1 VLLLLHAARR
11 IAIMLGAIVGVTVAA
26 SLLIGLVVGSS
37 IARSVS
43 VGFYCAGVALLV
55 GCFVV
60 GARGPLRGV
69 NRTGETVGVI
79 GARRVRRATGDERS
93 ASVHTAI
100 LLFSLGLALV
110 VVAALIDPA
119 HQAF

>member
-1 VLLLLHAARR
+1 MLLRAARR
-11 IAIMLGAIVGVTVAA
+11 IAIILGVITGVTVTVSVA
-26 SLLIGLVVGSS
+26 IGLIIGSGL
-37 IARSVS
+37 ARSVS
-43 VGFYCAGVALLV
+43 VGLYVAGVALLV

-69 NRTGETVGVI
+69 NRSGETVPAL

-93 ASVHTAI
+93 DSVQTA
-100 LLFSLGLALV
+100 LFLFGLGLALV

>member
-1 VLLLLHAARR
+1 VLLRAARR
-11 IAIMLGAIVGVTVAA
+11 IAIILGSIAGVTVAV
-26 SLLIGLVVGSS
+26 SVVIGLIIGSGL
-37 IARSVS
+37 ARSVS
-43 VGFYCAGVALLV
+43 VGFYVAGVALLV
-55 GCFVV
+55 GSFIV

-69 NRTGETVGVI
+69 NRTGETVPVL

-93 ASVHTAI
+93 DSVQTA
-100 LLFSLGLALV
+100 LFLFALGLALV

>member
-1 VLLLLHAARR
+1 VLLHAARR
-11 IAIMLGAIVGVTVAA
+11 IAIVLAAITGATVAA
-26 SLLIGLVVGSS
+26 SVLIGLAVGSS
-37 IARSVS
+37 LARSVS
-43 VGFYCAGVALLV
+43 VGFYVAGVALLV

-69 NRTGETVGVI
+69 NRTGETVPVF

-93 ASVHTAI
+93 DSVKTAI
-100 LLFSLGLALV
+100 FLFALGLALV
-110 VVAALIDPA
+110 VVAAVIDPA

>member
-1 VLLLLHAARR
+1 MLLQAARR
-11 IAIMLGAIVGVTVAA
+11 LALIFGAITGGTVVASVLIGVAA
-26 SLLIGLVVGSS
+26 GSG

-43 VGFYCAGVALLV
+43 VGLYSAGAALLV

-69 NRTGETVGVI
+69 DRTGETVPVF
-79 GARRVRRATGDERS
+79 GARRIRRATGGERS
-93 ASVHTAI
+93 DSTQTAI
-100 LLFSLGLALV
+100 LLFVLGLGLV

>member
-1 VLLLLHAARR
+1 MIFAA
-11 IAIMLGAIVGVTVAA
+11 ITGGTVVVSILIGVAA
-26 SLLIGLVVGSS
+26 GSGIGGRLGR
-37 IARSVS
+37 ALRLR
-43 VGFYCAGVALLV
+43 GGLLV

-69 NRTGETVGVI
+69 NRTGETVPVF

-93 ASVHTAI
+93 DSTRIAI
-100 LLFSLGLALV
+100 LLFVLGLGLV

-119 HQAF
+119 HRAF

>member
-1 VLLLLHAARR
+1 MLLQAARR
-11 IAIMLGAIVGVTVAA
+11 LALIFAAITGGTVVA
-26 SLLIGLVVGSS
+26 SLVIGVAVGSS

-43 VGFYCAGVALLV
+43 VGLYAAGAALLV

-69 NRTGETVGVI
+69 NRTGETVPVLS
-79 GARRVRRATGDERS
+79 ARRVRRATGDERS
-93 ASVHTAI
+93 DSVQTAI
-100 LLFSLGLALV
+100 VLFALGLGLV

>member
-1 VLLLLHAARR
+1 MLLQAARR
-11 IAIMLGAIVGVTVAA
+11 VALILAAITGVTVAA
-26 SLLIGLVVGSS
+26 SILIGLVAGSS
-37 IARSVS
+37 LARSVS
-43 VGFYCAGVALLV
+43 VGLYVAGVALLV
-55 GCFVV
+55 GCFIV

-69 NRTGETVGVI
+69 NRTGETVPVL

-93 ASVHTAI
+93 DSVQTA
-100 LLFSLGLALV
+100 LFLFALGLVLV